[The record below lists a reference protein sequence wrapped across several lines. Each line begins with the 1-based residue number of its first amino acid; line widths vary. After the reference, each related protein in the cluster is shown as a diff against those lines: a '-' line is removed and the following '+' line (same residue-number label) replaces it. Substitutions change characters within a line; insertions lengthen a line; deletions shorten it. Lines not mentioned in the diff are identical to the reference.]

1 MEKMKF
7 VTRAAAMALIVAL
20 MLLFAAACNT
30 VDAEGLW
37 ENATYRRDVTLGKGD
52 KTVEVEVKAGE
63 ESVTFTI
70 KTDKEI
76 LADALLEHDLI
87 EGEDGAYGLYVKK
100 VNGILA
106 DYDVD
111 ASYWALTV
119 NGEYA
124 MTGMS
129 DTPITDGAS
138 YEIVYTK

>member
-1 MEKMKF
+1 MKF
-7 VTRAAAMALIVAL
+7 VTRAAAMALIAAL

-52 KTVEVEVKAGE
+52 KTIEVEVKAGE

-111 ASYWALTV
+111 RSYWALSV
-119 NGEYA
+119 DGEYA
-124 MTGMS
+124 IVGIS
-129 DTPITDGAS
+129 YLEIADGGH
-138 YEIVYTK
+138 YELTYTK